1 MVIHLVVLIR
11 RIFFKEIWECI
22 LPSYYLCVKYIP
34 ILYNNT
40 KYFVKQH
47 VKTLKHYS
55 LSCDGYSVPSKNIKV
70 MVVFLHEYHNNT
82 FSSILLDVVEMKSN
96 GDTKAVMDKN
106 GNEFELTDIDPI
118 ITADCAKCNTSAFN
132 DKHHGCWSH
141 RFNTAFAHMVKS
153 DVKNGKY

>member
-1 MVIHLVVLIR
+1 M
-11 RIFFKEIWECI
+11 
-22 LPSYYLCVKYIP
+22 
-34 ILYNNT
+34 
-40 KYFVKQH
+40 KQH
-47 VKTLKHYS
+47 VKNLKHYS

-70 MVVFLHEYHNNT
+70 MVVFLHEYHDNT

-106 GNEFELTDIDPI
+106 GNEFELTDTDPI
-118 ITADCAKCNTSAFN
+118 ITADCTKCNTCAFK